1 MRGKVSGVV
10 VVAVLTLA
18 AAVQAAGTVTEQ
30 TFYSQALDTDRTVL
44 VYLPEGYQ
52 SSGLDYPVIYFMHGA
67 DGGVGSWYLTDFVP
81 VLDEMIADGL
91 IDPMI
96 IVEPDSASMGPPQ
109 EWSQQGFHDRI
120 FHLQTDSALL
130 GNNETYLAEDLVA
143 WIDWNYRTLANRE
156 NRLLIGRSMGG
167 HGAIRLALRHP
178 QVFGGASID
187 AGYMAIIEGDIPKRF
202 IYLLAATPGPPYGF
216 APTSG
221 FYAAQ
226 IFAFCGAFAPN
237 MANPPWNVDFILD
250 ENGEIDED
258 VHQRLLA
265 QSPPALVDQYAGSEY
280 PLNLFLRIGDRDEY
294 RDTFWPVVDALEAN
308 DVPHQV
314 RVFEGGHYTHS
325 VAAKLG
331 VHLTYFMPIKAT
343 AEISPRIADPRLHP
357 RRLRVALELPGD
369 LDAADIDCSTLELID
384 LDGRRLDHPVG
395 CSAACEISDVNGNG
409 RDDLSLWLPCNTV
422 VRAAVAG
429 GAVTGDQ
436 VELTVRG
443 ELEDG
448 RFFKASDTVTL
459 ASDPYAAGA
468 LE

>member
-1 MRGKVSGVV
+1 MRGKVIAIVFIILVV
-10 VVAVLTLA
+10 TALVW
-18 AAVQAAGTVTEQ
+18 AGGTATEQ
-30 TFYSQALDTDRTVL
+30 TFYSEALGADRTML
-44 VYLPEGYQ
+44 VYLPDGYAT
-52 SSGLDYPVIYFMHGA
+52 SGLRYPVIYFMHGA

-91 IDPMI
+91 INPMI
-96 IVEPDSASMGPPQ
+96 IVEPDSKTCPPPLQ
-109 EWSQQGFHDRI
+109 WHQQGFHDPI
-120 FHLQTDSALL
+120 FHYQSNSALL
-130 GNNETYLAEDLVA
+130 GNNEDYLAEDVVT
-143 WIDWNYRTLANRE
+143 WIEWNYRTLADRE
-156 NRLLIGRSMGG
+156 HRLLIGRSMGG
-167 HGAIRLALRHP
+167 HAAIRLALRHP
-178 QVFGGASID
+178 EVFGGASID
-187 AGYMAIIEGDIPKRF
+187 AGFMAMIEGYIPRSL
-202 IYLLAATPGPPYGF
+202 IYLTVPTPGPPYAF
-216 APTSG
+216 APNTN

-226 IFAFCGAFAPN
+226 IFAFCAAFTPN
-237 MANPPWNVDFILD
+237 MSNPPWYVDFILD
-250 ENGEIDED
+250 ENGEIDPSVE
-258 VHQRLLA
+258 QRLLA
-265 QSPPALVDQYAGSEY
+265 QSPPALVNQYAGSEY
-280 PLNLFLRIGDRDEY
+280 PLDLFLRIGDLDEY

-308 DVPHQV
+308 DVPHLV

-325 VAAKLG
+325 VADKLS

-343 AEISPRIADPRLHP
+343 AEISPRIADSRLHP

-384 LDGRRLDHPVG
+384 LDGRRLDHPIG